1 MEIGWKLKK
10 LFYYI
15 ENIFTKRVYLIGQ
28 DRFGLIGYRNKLID
42 KCFGWRKTIICLE
55 KLNNIKNF
63 YKPLLPF
70 RKLSFNKCYYP
81 WFSWFSFNKLVRT
94 IIIYKEKG
102 NEEVCIGYVTSYH
115 INSIVY
121 NKDGNKIK
129 VIDQPVI
136 TISFPHRNLLNNV
149 IGGSAKISTK
159 DIIIL
164 GYFKTNE

>member
-1 MEIGWKLKK
+1 MEISWKLKK

-28 DRFGLIGYRNKLID
+28 DRFGFIGYNNKLIGE
-42 KCFGWRKTIICLE
+42 CFGWRKTIICLE

-63 YKPLLPF
+63 YKPLQLF
-70 RKLSFNKCYYP
+70 RKLSFNKYYYP
-81 WFSWFSFNKLVRT
+81 WFSFNKLIHT

-102 NEEVCIGYVTSYH
+102 NKEVSIGYLS
-115 INSIVY
+115 SFY
-121 NKDGNKIK
+121 NMRSAVNKK
-129 VIDQPVI
+129 VIVTDQI
-136 TISFPHRNLLNNV
+136 TIYFPPRNLLNNV
-149 IGGSAKISTK
+149 IADSATISTK